1 MEATMI
7 RVLDWM
13 TRQPR
18 GQTTIRD
25 LPTSD
30 VYPNPDQP
38 RKIFD
43 ETKLRE
49 LAASIREHGL
59 LQPITVRPD
68 GAGRYM
74 IVLGERRWR
83 AHGLAELPTIQ
94 ATVVQNL
101 SDADLAEQAI
111 VENLQRVDITP
122 LEEARAFH
130 AMLDRGHTVETLAGR
145 IGLKQPWRIAERTAL
160 LKLRPEYQDLLAKGQ
175 ITPSQ
180 ATELARLTHE
190 NQDRL
195 FRLIKAG
202 KCETYG
208 ALRAAANGLVEVE
221 SQGEMF
227 AAPKPTEEERRAL
240 NRLEA
245 RIEQV
250 RKVLA
255 GGFKDGEVVIA
266 KKIAPDRAAT
276 IAEEIALIR
285 RHLEQLE
292 KALRSSAAQIELVA

>member
-1 MEATMI
+1 MI
-7 RVLDWM
+7 RN
-13 TRQPR
+13 
-18 GQTTIRD
+18 
-25 LPTSD
+25 LPTED

-38 RKIFD
+38 RKVFD
-43 ETKLRE
+43 EAKLRE

-59 LQPITVRPD
+59 LQPITVRPE

-74 IVLGERRWR
+74 IVIGERRWR
-83 AHGLAELPTIQ
+83 AHELAGLATIK
-94 ATVVQNL
+94 ANVVKNMT
-101 SDADLAEQAI
+101 DAMLAEQAI

-122 LEEARAFH
+122 LEEAHAFQ
-130 AMLDRGHTVETLAGR
+130 AMLEKGYTVQTLASR
-145 IGLKQPWRIAERTAL
+145 IGLKQPWRVAERTAL
-160 LKLRPEYQDLLAKGQ
+160 LKLRPEYLDLLSKGQ

-180 ATELARLTHE
+180 ATEFARLSHE

-195 FRLIKAG
+195 FRLVKAG
-202 KCETYG
+202 RCETYNS
-208 ALRAAANGLVEVE
+208 LRAAANGLVEVE
-221 SQGEMF
+221 QQGEMF
-227 AAPKPTEEERRAL
+227 DAPKPTEEERRAVG
-240 NRLEA
+240 RLEA

-292 KALRSSAAQIELVA
+292 KALRHSAAQKELMA

>member
-1 MEATMI
+1 MI
-7 RVLDWM
+7 RN
-13 TRQPR
+13 
-18 GQTTIRD
+18 
-25 LPTSD
+25 LPTED

-38 RKIFD
+38 RKVFD
-43 ETKLRE
+43 EAKLRE
-49 LAASIREHGL
+49 LAASIHEHGL
-59 LQPITVRPD
+59 LQPVTVRPD

-83 AHGLAELPTIQ
+83 AHKLAAIPTIK
-94 ATVVQNL
+94 ANVVKNMT
-101 SDADLAEQAI
+101 DAMLAEQAI

-122 LEEARAFH
+122 LEEAHAFQ
-130 AMLDRGHTVETLAGR
+130 AMLEKGYTVQTLASR
-145 IGLKQPWRIAERTAL
+145 IGLKQPWRVAERTAL
-160 LKLRPEYQDLLAKGQ
+160 LKLRPEYLDLLSKGQ

-180 ATELARLTHE
+180 ATEFARLSHE

-195 FRLIKAG
+195 FRLVKAG
-202 KCETYG
+202 RCETYNS
-208 ALRAAANGLVEVE
+208 LRAAANGLVEVE
-221 SQGEMF
+221 QQGEMF
-227 AAPKPTEEERRAL
+227 DAPKPTEEERRAVG
-240 NRLEA
+240 RLEA

-276 IAEEIALIR
+276 IAEELALIR

-292 KALRSSAAQIELVA
+292 KALRHSAAQTELMA

>member
-1 MEATMI
+1 MI
-7 RVLDWM
+7 RE
-13 TRQPR
+13 
-18 GQTTIRD
+18 
-25 LPTSD
+25 LPTED

-38 RKIFD
+38 RKLFD
-43 ETKLRE
+43 EAKLHE

-74 IVLGERRWR
+74 VVLGERRWR
-83 AHGLAELPTIQ
+83 AHLLAGLDTIPANVAEGMT
-94 ATVVQNL
+94 
-101 SDADLAEQAI
+101 DAALAEQAI

-122 LEEARAFH
+122 LEEARAFQ
-130 AMLDRGHTVETLAGR
+130 AMLEKGYTVETLAR
-145 IGLKQPWRIAERTAL
+145 RLGLKQPWRIGERTAIL
-160 LKLRPEYQDLLAKGQ
+160 RLRPEYQELLAKGQ

-180 ATELARLTHE
+180 ATELARLSHP

-202 KCETYG
+202 RCETYS
-208 ALRAAANGLVEVE
+208 ALRAAANGLLEAE

-227 AAPKPTEEERRAL
+227 AAPKPSEEERRAL
-240 NRLEA
+240 GRLEA

-266 KKIAPDRAAT
+266 RRIAPDRAAT
-276 IAEEIALIR
+276 MAEELALIR
-285 RHLEQLE
+285 RHLHELE
-292 KALRSSAAQIELVA
+292 KALRHGAAQAELVA